1 MAATAIRVFGNPITH
16 GTRAQRALAAKNYL
30 NADGKLDQVLL
41 QSNQSIKV
49 AAGKTNAVAAG
60 TTICKVCNAT
70 GSTIRYVTAYDW
82 SGKVAG
88 HYPVTIQN
96 GQWAVFEHVGTTGAN
111 QGSIGAL
118 VYNIDDF
125 CDSMISWN
133 NPWKT
138 TRGGNNTVSF
148 ITDLVTNDSYSFRSH
163 NCNKL
168 IEIFFILMVQAYC
181 EMNDPGYFDRCDW
194 DEIYAKLIASGS
206 VSKTSMVDYE
216 TRVTIDAG
224 GNSPSYKAI
233 FYVHG

>member
-138 TRGGNNTVSF
+138 TRGGNNT
-148 ITDLVTNDSYSFRSH
+148 
-163 NCNKL
+163 
-168 IEIFFILMVQAYC
+168 AYC